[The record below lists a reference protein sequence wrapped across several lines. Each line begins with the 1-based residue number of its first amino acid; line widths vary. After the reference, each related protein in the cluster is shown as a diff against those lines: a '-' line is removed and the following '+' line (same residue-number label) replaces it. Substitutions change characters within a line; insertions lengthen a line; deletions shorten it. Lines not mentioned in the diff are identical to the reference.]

1 MHKKKQKPNKSAPV
15 GAFFFVF
22 IPLSIYS
29 RTCEAGCVNFAAPVF
44 FVSRRLF
51 NRLRISDQHAEDE
64 QMLVILCP
72 AVPLA

>member
-15 GAFFFVF
+15 GAFFLCLFRWAFFLV
-22 IPLSIYS
+22 
-29 RTCEAGCVNFAAPVF
+29 TCEAGCVIFAAPVF